1 MARLAKVVFGC
12 ENEVE
17 CNEMGPIIE
26 MILVFGSYN
35 IENWNGTTWFLKKE
49 YSSNMSNYLVPQKM

>member
-1 MARLAKVVFGC
+1 MFGC
-12 ENEVE
+12 ENEME
-17 CNEMGPIIE
+17 CNGTGPIIE